1 MMKPNMNKA
10 KNENNSLI
18 YELKL
23 GEEIQNENVGQ
34 IKNPEQRA
42 GPRIWV
48 CRIKEH
54 EIQVNQKDNDW

>member
-23 GEEIQNENVGQ
+23 GEEIQNEHVGQ
-34 IKNPEQRA
+34 IKN
-42 GPRIWV
+42 
-48 CRIKEH
+48 KEPDQ
-54 EIQVNQKDNDW
+54 EFGFAELKNTKYK